1 MVSVPGRGEWTGG
14 ADSESQ
20 CIPEPGRAGNCAR
33 RIGARARRGDRMI
46 AEGDKSYVLFP
57 LGEKRFAL
65 RAETVTEL
73 ARPDSVQTFPH
84 RTPLLTGVLVRRGRI
99 VPVCDVAQVL
109 VGPAAPPRKFYLIAN
124 CKIGARQELTAV
136 PVTGECE
143 LASAASVALTGTEPP
158 YVSGILSLGDE
169 TIAVVALEK
178 LICAEATA

>member
-1 MVSVPGRGEWTGG
+1 
-14 ADSESQ
+14 
-20 CIPEPGRAGNCAR
+20 
-33 RIGARARRGDRMI
+33 MI

-65 RAETVTEL
+65 PAETVTEL

-109 VGPAAPPRKFYLIAN
+109 VGPDAPPRKFYLIAN
-124 CKIGARQELTAV
+124 CQVGSRQEFTAI

-143 LASAASVALTGTEPP
+143 LASLRPSEASGSQPP
-158 YVSGILSLGDE
+158 YVKGILEADGE
-169 TIAVVALEK
+169 TIDIVELEK
-178 LICAEATA
+178 LVSIEVAS